1 MSNYHEDTKNH
12 DIEKIRTI
20 TSNMPPYISQYIR
33 SIQFRTTS
41 KTRLEYVRDIRNFFE
56 YLIMENT
63 SASLKDISLE
73 MLNNITKNNIEEYL
87 DYLQH
92 YEKNGKEYKN
102 DTVSIKRKLI
112 ALRRFF
118 GYLFTNDMISAN
130 VIDKIDIPK
139 VRDKEI
145 IRMNRDEMD
154 DFLNQVEYGN
164 FKSSRQNAYHEKQ
177 KVRDLAITTLLLSTG
192 IRVSECVGLN
202 LEDVNMRESSLRIIR
217 KGGKEATVYFSD
229 EAAAYLQEYIE
240 ERSLLELE
248 NENALFLSSRKQR
261 ISVRTIETLVKK
273 YAIGHCGTGKSS
285 TMDAIKWGLTGKITK
300 EDIRYDSPEA
310 SIKIIF
316 DDGTSI
322 MRTQSA
328 IIKSDCVHQRAAQV
342 RGCLKVQKC
351 QPVQFIVC
359 SISSH
364 MEKEEK
370 HTRMQTIQ

>member
-41 KTRLEYVRDIRNFFE
+41 KTRLEYVIDIRNFFE

-273 YAIGHCGTGKSS
+273 YAIAAVPNKHITPHKLRSTFGTALYEETSDIYLVSEALGHEDVS
-285 TMDAIKWGLTGKITK
+285 TTKKHYANLTNSRKYANRDKVILRKK
-300 EDIRYDSPEA
+300 E
-310 SIKIIF
+310 
-316 DDGTSI
+316 
-322 MRTQSA
+322 
-328 IIKSDCVHQRAAQV
+328 
-342 RGCLKVQKC
+342 
-351 QPVQFIVC
+351 
-359 SISSH
+359 
-364 MEKEEK
+364 
-370 HTRMQTIQ
+370 